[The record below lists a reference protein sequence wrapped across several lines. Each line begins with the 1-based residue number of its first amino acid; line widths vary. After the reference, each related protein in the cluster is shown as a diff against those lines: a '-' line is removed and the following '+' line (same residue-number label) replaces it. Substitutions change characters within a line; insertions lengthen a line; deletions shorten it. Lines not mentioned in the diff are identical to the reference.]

1 MENVKRITLT
11 GNWEAVTFTN
21 ASKTYLV
28 KNFSGAEIYVSFERD
43 DVDDSSIKILQ
54 DDREV
59 ITATP
64 MILQAL
70 NYNLNTIYVKG
81 TGEVEVQQ
89 IYKQ

>member
-1 MENVKRITLT
+1 MENVKRVTLT

-28 KNFSGAEIYVSFERD
+28 KNFSDIEIYVSFEQD
-43 DVDDSSIKILQ
+43 DEDDSSIKILPN
-54 DDREV
+54 DKEV

-70 NYNLNTIYVKG
+70 NFNLNTIYVKG
-81 TGEVEVQQ
+81 TGEVEIQQ
-89 IYKQ
+89 IYKS